1 MEGRK
6 RGEGERKCGGTRV
19 GRGWVGVA
27 MKGLSGSSK
36 YLYCSMIRAR
46 VKERERGERQRNGW
60 IESVHP
66 FINSIP
72 DP

>member
-6 RGEGERKCGGTRV
+6 RGEGEEMRWDV
-19 GRGWVGVA
+19 GEGVSGVA

-46 VKERERGERQRNGW
+46 EKEREGERQRNGW